1 MKAFVTG
8 ATGFLGSHVARVLA
22 DQGADLRLLV
32 RATSNLRNLQGLKAE
47 TATGDLRD
55 AGSLEKAMSGCDT
68 VFHVAADYRLWARD
82 PWEMYRSNVE
92 GTRAILEAARKNGV
106 RRVVHT
112 SSVATIGFTEN
123 GHPADEDSPVSLD
136 DMIGHYKR
144 SKFMAEQIALEAGRS
159 GLHVVTVNPTTPVG
173 EQDVKPTPTGRI
185 VLDFLKRKFP
195 AYVETGLN
203 LVDVRECA
211 RGHVAALEKGKAG
224 ERYIL
229 GGENLTL
236 KQILDKLAMITGLPS
251 PTVKLPYVFAF
262 AAGVVDEAITGR
274 LLHREPRATVD
285 TVRMGKK
292 EDVREFGQSG
302 ARTGLENCAGRRCTP
317 AGGRIGS
324 GPTDMSKVAI
334 VAALEREV
342 RGLVRQWRVMEK
354 EHAGRGFRFFENID
368 VVLVCGGVGAEAAR
382 RAAEA
387 VIAIYA
393 PGVVYSVGFA
403 GALDPRLKVGD
414 VVQPQSVVN
423 AGDGSR
429 VRLGRGKDVLVS
441 FGAVAGPAQKA
452 KLRESFAAQ
461 AVDMEAAAVARA
473 AEARGVEFAVLKV
486 VSDEFD
492 FSFPAMER
500 FVDSDGRFLE
510 GRFALY
516 AAVRPWLWLQ
526 VARMARNSSRASRA
540 LCDALRKIDQ
550 TPIPAVSDARE
561 AVNHR

>member
-22 DQGADLRLLV
+22 EQGADLRVLV

-47 TATGDLRD
+47 TVTGDLRD

-112 SSVATIGFTEN
+112 SSVATMEFTEN
-123 GHPADEDSPVSLD
+123 GHPADEDSPVSLA

-144 SKFMAEQIALEAGRS
+144 SKFMAEQIALEAGRT

-211 RGHVAALEKGKAG
+211 RGHMAALEKGKAG

-229 GGENLTL
+229 GGEDLTL
-236 KQILDKLAMITGLPS
+236 KQILDKLAKISGLPS

-292 EDVREFGQSG
+292 KMFASSG
-302 ARTGLENCAGRRCTP
+302 KA
-317 AGGRIGS
+317 
-324 GPTDMSKVAI
+324 
-334 VAALEREV
+334 ERE
-342 RGLVRQWRVMEK
+342 
-354 EHAGRGFRFFENID
+354 
-368 VVLVCGGVGAEAAR
+368 
-382 RAAEA
+382 
-387 VIAIYA
+387 
-393 PGVVYSVGFA
+393 
-403 GALDPRLKVGD
+403 
-414 VVQPQSVVN
+414 
-423 AGDGSR
+423 
-429 VRLGRGKDVLVS
+429 LGW
-441 FGAVAGPAQKA
+441 
-452 KLRESFAAQ
+452 
-461 AVDMEAAAVARA
+461 
-473 AEARGVEFAVLKV
+473 KV
-486 VSDEFD
+486 VPVE
-492 FSFPAMER
+492 
-500 FVDSDGRFLE
+500 
-510 GRFALY
+510 
-516 AAVRPWLWLQ
+516 
-526 VARMARNSSRASRA
+526 
-540 LCDALRKIDQ
+540 DALRR
-550 TPIPAVSDARE
+550 AVDWFRANGY
-561 AVNHR
+561 V